1 MVDLSLETQT
11 LQLLNDDPAHI
22 YGLIYNP
29 RTRKFGTVVF
39 NRQSDDDAQTGLCV
53 GTMRPFSAGDTP
65 AMACKDA
72 LTLRFAK

>member
-1 MVDLSLETQT
+1 MESNSLETQT

-39 NRQSDDDAQTGLCV
+39 NRQTEDNTEGLCV

-72 LTLRFAK
+72 LKLRFSK